1 MTLKMYFSTE
11 KSEGYISEA
20 TRLNK
25 PRVKKYMS

>member
-1 MTLKMYFSTE
+1 MILEIYFSTK

-20 TRLNK
+20 NRLNK